1 MSKGREKPSLNTLSR
16 EMFGFAD
23 VDGLI
28 DELKGGND
36 RAAAITGAA
45 MVDQT
50 LIFQL
55 MEVMHP
61 LTREEFLELFFD
73 NRAILQT
80 MAARIDLS
88 YALKLNDKE
97 TITRLH
103 SIRRIRNAFAHAT
116 KPLTF
121 GHELVAKECG
131 KLPTPPQAS
140 DPEIAHLS
148 EPRRKYTAICVG
160 VYSFFHR
167 REHKPENYQLTR
179 KYLTSAAS
187 DLSETA

>member
-16 EMFGFAD
+16 QMFDFEEVGA
-23 VDGLI
+23 LL
-28 DELKGGND
+28 DELKGNND
-36 RAAAITGAA
+36 RGAAITGAA

-61 LTREEFLELFFD
+61 LTREEFIELFFD

-88 YALKLNDKE
+88 YALKLNDKK
-97 TITRLH
+97 TITHLH
-103 SIRRIRNAFAHAT
+103 SIRRIRNAFAHAI
-116 KPLTF
+116 KPITF
-121 GHELVAKECG
+121 MHELVLKECG
-131 KLPTPPQAS
+131 KLPSPPQAS

-148 EPRRKYTAICVG
+148 EPRRIYTAICIG
-160 VYSFFHR
+160 VYSYFHK
-167 REHKPENYQLTR
+167 REPKPNNYQITR
-179 KYLTSAAS
+179 QYLTSAAS